1 MAIKGKILCCGA
13 TLLDIFKDFASNAKG
28 NITAAV
34 IAAIAAFIP
43 LIVHL
48 RIVPLP
54 PDTAMYWPTGTNYD
68 FFSYYKMVWFLFFT
82 LIAFLIFL
90 IGVKNK
96 KIALTKTWIY
106 VPVGIYALTAILSTV
121 FAKHKDTALFGFPDR
136 YEGLFVILGYI
147 LVFVITLNV
156 AQNRGALKLILTGLF
171 FSAFFASLIGLFQF
185 IGTIQLFGKTY
196 VLDLFKTSLGQMM
209 LIPGKYRDALTLD
222 FRFAVHQVYTTLY
235 NTNFVGSFMEMT
247 LLLSIVLF
255 IYDPNKK
262 RKLIYCMLAMLI
274 FTNWLGCLSRAGYL
288 GAAASI
294 LILFIVAV
302 FRYNPLKKESKGS
315 SVRSICIN
323 SILIICLFTVL
334 FLFLNFFSK
343 STITMQFS
351 RLLDTAD
358 RIITA
363 SDSDA
368 QPTKNQD
375 IFQTK
380 PKDEIKDIKIT
391 SDTIYYSTIDADMKI
406 RLIGNDLQFFTGDG
420 NQLVPTFDK
429 KRNGYVF
436 NYPKYSKFM
445 FNLAKNNVL
454 FLYYRKLIIQV
465 AITNQGFKNY
475 DERFGITDVKEV
487 PSWGFEGMERK
498 ATRFYGWSRSIPML
512 KDTVILGNGPD
523 TFALHFPQL
532 DYVAKMKY
540 YADPYLIIDKPHN
553 MYLQIALNTGVV
565 SLICIL
571 LVFIS
576 YIATSIK
583 IILANMTR
591 SIYTTISLG
600 VFLGTTAY
608 MITAFFNDSL
618 ISVAPVFWIM
628 LGVGY
633 AVNFVVIRESQ
644 QDREAARR

>member
-1 MAIKGKILCCGA
+1 
-13 TLLDIFKDFASNAKG
+13 
-28 NITAAV
+28 
-34 IAAIAAFIP
+34 
-43 LIVHL
+43 
-48 RIVPLP
+48 
-54 PDTAMYWPTGTNYD
+54 MYWPTGTNYD
-68 FFSYYKMVWFLFFT
+68 FFSYYKMVWFLVLT
-82 LIAFLIFL
+82 LFALIIFI
-90 IGVKNK
+90 IGLKYK

-121 FAKHKDTALFGFPDR
+121 FAKHKDAALFGFPDR

-147 LVFVITLNV
+147 LVFIITLNV

-196 VLDLFKTSLGQMM
+196 VLDLFKTSLGQW
-209 LIPGKYRDALTLD
+209 LIVPGAYRDALTLD

-262 RKLIYCMLAMLI
+262 RKLIYCILAMLI

-315 SVRSICIN
+315 SVRSLCIN

-368 QPTKNQD
+368 QPTKTQD

-380 PKDEIKDIKIT
+380 PKDEIKDIRIT
-391 SDTIYYSTIDADMKI
+391 PDTIYYSTTDADMKI
-406 RLIGNDLQFFTGDG
+406 RLIGNDLQFSTGDG

-429 KRNGYVF
+429 KKNGYVF

-475 DERFGITDVKEV
+475 DERFGITDVKEI

-512 KDTVILGNGPD
+512 KDTVVLGNGPD

-565 SLICIL
+565 SLICVLIIF
-571 LVFIS
+571 VS

-583 IILANMTR
+583 IILTNMTR

-628 LGVGY
+628 LGLGY
-633 AVNFVVIRESQ
+633 AVNFVVLGERQ
-644 QDREAARR
+644 QGTVN